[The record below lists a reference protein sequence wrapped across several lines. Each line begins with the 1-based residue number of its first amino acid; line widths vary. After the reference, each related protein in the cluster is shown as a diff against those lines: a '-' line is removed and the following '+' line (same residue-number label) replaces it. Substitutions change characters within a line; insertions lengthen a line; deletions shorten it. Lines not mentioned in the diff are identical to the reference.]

1 MKDIT
6 IYKYDPETDG
16 DKAEATFSPTALAKA
31 MDLEDF
37 AEVLQEFLNWGMKEY
52 ADGYAVGHRC
62 RRAHRTIQRSII
74 TFALGIIAGMAEQE
88 HWDERNATAITT
100 AKKLREMIADGQL
113 PVGMLI

>member
-16 DKAEATFSPTALAKA
+16 DEAIATFSPTAVAKA
-31 MDLEDF
+31 MDLDDF
-37 AEVLQEFLNWGMKEY
+37 SEVLQEFLNYGFKEY

-62 RRAHRTIQRSII
+62 RRAHRTIQRSIVAF
-74 TFALGIIAGMAEQE
+74 TLGVIAGIAEQE
-88 HWDERNATAITT
+88 QTDDRNATAIAT
-100 AKKLREMIADGQL
+100 AKKLREMVINGDL